1 MGETALAVWW
11 GVGFSVLV
19 VWGLLRLLTGWAGHV
34 RGVDWIGL
42 NGSEELFRLLSEQIE
57 KSYRQ
62 LSVAEGSE

>member
-1 MGETALAVWW
+1 MGDVTSAVWW

-19 VWGLLRLLTGWAGHV
+19 AWALLRLLTGWASSF

-42 NGSEELFRLLSEQIE
+42 NGSEETFRLLSEQIE
-57 KSYRQ
+57 KSYRH